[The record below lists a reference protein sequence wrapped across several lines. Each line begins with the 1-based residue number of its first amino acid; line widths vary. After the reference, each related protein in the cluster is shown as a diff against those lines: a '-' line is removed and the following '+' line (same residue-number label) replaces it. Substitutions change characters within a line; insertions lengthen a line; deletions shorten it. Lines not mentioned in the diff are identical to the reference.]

1 MFAVG
6 AIKTPASGLEDAR
19 LIPGHERG
27 FLMRYRSLLLA
38 AASLTAF
45 AATANAQTATP
56 PADENTNVDEIVVTG
71 TRTAGRS
78 RLDTLAPVDVVTAKT
93 LQQRG
98 STELATALA
107 ATVPSITF
115 PRPSNTDGTDS
126 VRPAVLRGQGPDQT
140 LVLVN
145 GTRRHTTALV
155 NLNGSVGRGS
165 AAVDLNAIPS
175 VALDRIEVLRDGAA
189 AQYGSDAI
197 AGVINLRLRE
207 ADHGGGVTV
216 TAGKYITSFDGLQ
229 TGAKQKRRD
238 GATKTVAGWQGLKLG
253 SDGFLTLSAEYVDR
267 DFTNRSDTDTR
278 VTPQRVTSRFG
289 DPEVEQVSFYANA
302 GKPIG
307 DNWQLYGW
315 YGYQQRD
322 SEASA
327 TYRLPTDA
335 SQNIPS
341 VYPNGYLPLITT
353 NTEDV
358 TAAIGL
364 RGDLAGWKIDT
375 NLVYGKND
383 LDFGVKNTL
392 NPSYGPTSPT
402 SFQAGGLTYDQ
413 VVFGVDASQEF
424 DVGLAGPLNV
434 AFGLEARRETYKIN
448 AGEVASYAR
457 GTVSP
462 TLAFGSRGFTGFTP
476 SNVIDVDRDAV
487 GAYLDLEGKL
497 TEKLTASAAVR
508 REHYSDFGN
517 NTSWKLSGRY
527 DFTDAFALR
536 GAVSTGFRAPSL
548 QQQYFTSTSILYI
561 NQQVGGV
568 TTAVP
573 FETGTYPSVST
584 VGQALGGKPLEPEKS
599 KNFSLGAVYH
609 KGAFE
614 LTVDAY
620 QINVDNRIVLS
631 ETLTG
636 SATAAAG
643 TNARV
648 IFDLLSRYGAS
659 AGRFF
664 TNGVDTKTKGVDIVA
679 RYRIL
684 DEQAGTFDLT
694 AAANVNDFKVD
705 RTPTTTV
712 LPTPTT
718 LFGRQATLRFE
729 EGTPRNKVS
738 LQGDWSKG
746 PWGATLRTTLYGNV
760 LSPGTAADGSGDWHT
775 GSQGIVDLE
784 ARRRFGEHTT
794 VSLGADN
801 LFDQYPDQVPPN
813 LNTSGGNPF
822 SSFSPFGFNG
832 RYLYGRLAIS
842 W

>member
-1 MFAVG
+1 
-6 AIKTPASGLEDAR
+6 
-19 LIPGHERG
+19 
-27 FLMRYRSLLLA
+27 MRYRDLLLA
-38 AASLTAF
+38 AASVTALSGV
-45 AATANAQTATP
+45 AHAQTA
-56 PADENTNVDEIVVTG
+56 PADESVALDEIVITG
-71 TRTAGRS
+71 TRVVGRS

-145 GTRRHTTALV
+145 GTRRHATALV

-197 AGVINLRLRE
+197 AGVVNLRLRE
-207 ADHGGGVTV
+207 ADHGGGATV
-216 TAGKYITSFDGLQ
+216 TLGQYRTSFKGLQ
-229 TGAKQKRRD
+229 TGAKRD
-238 GATKTVAGWQGLKLG
+238 IHDGTTRTVAGWQGLKLG
-253 SDGFLTLSAEYVDR
+253 SDGFLTLSAEYRDR
-267 DFTNRSDTDTR
+267 DFTNRSDIDTR

-289 DPEVEQVSFYANA
+289 DPETNDVTFYANA

-307 DNWQLYGW
+307 DTWEAYGW

-322 SEASA
+322 AEASA

-335 SQNIPS
+335 SQNITS

-358 TAAIGL
+358 TAAGGL
-364 RGDLAGWKIDT
+364 RGDWNGFKIDA

-383 LDFGVKNTL
+383 IDFGVKNTL

-402 SFQAGGLTYDQ
+402 NFKAGGLTYDQ
-413 VVFGVDASQEF
+413 LVFGLDVSREVE
-424 DVGLAGPLNV
+424 VGLAGPLNV
-434 AFGLEARRETYKIN
+434 AFGLEARKETFQIN

-462 TLAFGSRGFTGFTP
+462 SLAFGSRGFTGFTP
-476 SNVIDVDRDAV
+476 SNEVDVDRDAV
-487 GAYLDLEGKL
+487 GVYLDLEGKL
-497 TEKLTASAAVR
+497 TEKLTGSAAIR
-508 REHYSDFGN
+508 YEDYSDFGT

-527 DFTDAFALR
+527 DFTPAFAIR
-536 GAVSTGFRAPSL
+536 GAASTGFRAPSL

-561 NQQVGGV
+561 NQVVGGV

-573 FETGTYPSVST
+573 FETGTFPSVST
-584 VGQALGGKPLEPEKS
+584 TGKALGGKPLEPEKS

-609 KGAFE
+609 KGPFE

-620 QINVDNRIVLS
+620 RIDVDNRIVLS

-648 IFDLLSRYGAS
+648 IFDLLSQYGAS

-664 TNGVDTKTKGVDIVA
+664 TNGVDTETTGIDVVA
-679 RYRIL
+679 RYRIV

-694 AAANVNDFKVD
+694 AAGNINKLDVT
-705 RTPTTTV
+705 RTPSTSV
-712 LPTPTT
+712 LPTPVS
-718 LFGRQATLRFE
+718 LFARQATLRFE
-729 EGTPRNKVS
+729 EGTPERKLT
-738 LQGDWSKG
+738 LQGDWSKNQ
-746 PWGATLRTTLYGNV
+746 WGATLRTTLYDTV
-760 LSPGTAADGSGDWHT
+760 LSPGSAADGSGDWHT
-775 GSQGIVDLE
+775 GAQGIVDLE
-784 ARRRFGEHTT
+784 ARYRFNAGVT

-813 LNTSGGNPF
+813 LNTSGGNPW

-832 RYLYGRLAIS
+832 RFVYGRVAYN

>member
-1 MFAVG
+1 
-6 AIKTPASGLEDAR
+6 
-19 LIPGHERG
+19 
-27 FLMRYRSLLLA
+27 MRYKSLLLA

-45 AATANAQTATP
+45 SATAHAQTA
-56 PADENTNVDEIVVTG
+56 PAAGDNTNVEEIVVTG
-71 TRTAGRS
+71 TRVAGRS

-98 STELATALA
+98 TTELATALA
-107 ATVPSITF
+107 ATVPSVNF

-145 GTRRHTTALV
+145 GARRHTTALV

-165 AAVDLNAIPS
+165 TSVDLNAIPS
-175 VALDRIEVLRDGAA
+175 IALDRIEVLRDGAS

-197 AGVINLRLRE
+197 AGVVNLRLRE
-207 ADHGGGVTV
+207 ADHGGGATV
-216 TAGKYITSFDGLQ
+216 TTGKYITSFDGLQ
-229 TGAKQKRRD
+229 TGRKNKRRD
-238 GATKTVAGWQGLKLG
+238 GLTTTVAGWQGLKLG
-253 SDGFLTLSAEYVDR
+253 SDGFLTLSAEYLDR
-267 DFTNRSDTDTR
+267 NFTNRSDIDTR

-289 DPEVEQVSFYANA
+289 DPDVQQVSFYANA

-307 DNWQLYGW
+307 DNWELYGW

-322 SEASA
+322 AEASA

-353 NTEDV
+353 DTEDA

-364 RGDLAGWKIDT
+364 RGDLAGWKLDA

-383 LDFGVKNTL
+383 IDFGVKNTI

-413 VVFGVDASQEF
+413 LVFGLDASREF

-434 AFGLEARRETYKIN
+434 AWGVEARKETFQIN
-448 AGEVASYAR
+448 AGETASYAR

-462 TLAFGSRGFTGFTP
+462 SLAFGSRGFTGFTP
-476 SNVIDVDRDAV
+476 SNAIDVDRDAV
-487 GAYLDLEGKL
+487 GVYLDLEGKL
-497 TEKLTASAAVR
+497 TEKLTGSAAVR
-508 REHYSDFGN
+508 YEDYSDFGT
-517 NTSWKLSGRY
+517 NTSGKLSARY
-527 DFTDAFALR
+527 DFTDAFAIR
-536 GAVSTGFRAPSL
+536 GAASTGFRAPSL

-561 NQQVGGV
+561 NQTVGGV

-573 FETGTYPSVST
+573 FETGTYPSISA
-584 VGQALGGKPLEPEKS
+584 VGKALGGKPLEPEKS
-599 KNFSLGAVYH
+599 KNFSLGAVFH
-609 KGAFE
+609 KGPFE

-620 QINVDNRIVLS
+620 RIDVDNRIVLT

-648 IFDLLSRYGAS
+648 IFNLLAPYGAS
-659 AGRFF
+659 AARYF
-664 TNGVDTKTKGVDIVA
+664 TNGVDTKTVGVDVVA
-679 RYRIL
+679 RYRIV

-694 AAANVNDFKVD
+694 AAGNINNFDVR
-705 RTPTTTV
+705 RTPTTSV
-712 LPTPTT
+712 LPTPVS
-718 LFGRQATLRFE
+718 LFARQATLRFE
-729 EGTPRNKVS
+729 ESTPEWKVS

-746 PWGATLRTTLYGNV
+746 PWGATLRTTLYDNV
-760 LSPGTAADGSGDWHT
+760 LAPGTAADGSGDWHT
-775 GSQGIVDLE
+775 GAQGIVDLE
-784 ARRRFGEHTT
+784 ARYRFAERVT

-813 LNTSGGNPF
+813 LNTSGGNPW

-832 RYLYGRLAIS
+832 RYVYGRVAVS

>member
-1 MFAVG
+1 
-6 AIKTPASGLEDAR
+6 
-19 LIPGHERG
+19 
-27 FLMRYRSLLLA
+27 MRYRDLLLA
-38 AASLTAF
+38 AVS
-45 AATANAQTATP
+45 ATALSGVAQAQTVAVEDNV
-56 PADENTNVDEIVVTG
+56 AVDEVVVTG
-71 TRTAGRS
+71 TRVVGRS

-98 STELATALA
+98 STELAAALA

-145 GTRRHTTALV
+145 GTRRHATALV

-175 VALDRIEVLRDGAA
+175 IALDRIEVLRDGAA

-197 AGVINLRLRE
+197 AGVVNLRLRE
-207 ADHGGGVTV
+207 ADNGGGFTV
-216 TAGKYITSFDGLQ
+216 TTGQYVTSFKGLQ
-229 TGAKQKRRD
+229 TGQKRDIKD
-238 GATKTVAGWQGLKLG
+238 GATVTVAGWQGLKLG
-253 SDGFLTLSAEYVDR
+253 SDGFLTLSAEYRDR
-267 DFTNRSDTDTR
+267 DFTNRSDIDPR
-278 VTPQRVTSRFG
+278 VTPRRVTSRFG
-289 DPEVEQVSFYANA
+289 DPEVEDVTFYANA

-307 DNWQLYGW
+307 ESWEAYGW

-322 SEASA
+322 AEASA

-358 TAAIGL
+358 TAAGGL
-364 RGDLAGWKIDT
+364 RGDWNGFKIDA

-383 LDFGVKNTL
+383 IDFGVKNTI

-402 SFQAGGLTYDQ
+402 SFKAGGLTYDQ
-413 VVFGVDASQEF
+413 LVLGVDVSREIEI
-424 DVGLAGPLNV
+424 GLAGPLNV
-434 AFGLEARRETYKIN
+434 AFGLEARKETFQIN
-448 AGEVASYAR
+448 AGEPASYAR

-462 TLAFGSRGFTGFTP
+462 SLAFGSRGFTGFTP
-476 SNVIDVDRDAV
+476 SNEVDVDRDAV
-487 GAYLDLEGKL
+487 GVYLDLEGKL
-497 TEKLTASAAVR
+497 TEKLTGSAAIR
-508 REHYSDFGN
+508 YEDYSDFGT

-536 GAVSTGFRAPSL
+536 GAASTGFRAPSL

-561 NQQVGGV
+561 NQNVGGV

-573 FETGTYPSVST
+573 FETGTFPSIST
-584 VGQALGGKPLEPEKS
+584 TGRALGGKALEPEKS
-599 KNFSLGAVYH
+599 ENFSLGAVYQ
-609 KGAFE
+609 KGRFE

-620 QINVDNRIVLS
+620 RIDVDNRIVLS

-636 SATAAAG
+636 SATAAADS
-643 TNARV
+643 NARV
-648 IFDLLSRYGAS
+648 IFDLLSPFGAS

-664 TNGVDTKTKGVDIVA
+664 TNGVDTKTVGVDVVA
-679 RYRIL
+679 RYRIV

-694 AAANVNDFKVD
+694 AAANVNDFKVK
-705 RTPTTTV
+705 RSPTTTV
-712 LPTPTT
+712 LPTPVS
-718 LFGRQATLRFE
+718 LFARQATLRFE
-729 EGTPRNKVS
+729 EGTPQHKVS

-746 PWGATLRTTLYGNV
+746 QWGATLRTTFYGDV
-760 LSPGTAADGSGDWHT
+760 LSPGTAADGSGDWQT
-775 GSQGIVDLE
+775 GTNGIVDLE
-784 ARRRFGEHTT
+784 ARRRFGDNIT

-813 LNTSGGNPF
+813 LNTSGGNPW

-832 RYLYGRLAIS
+832 RFLYGRLAVN

>member
-1 MFAVG
+1 
-6 AIKTPASGLEDAR
+6 
-19 LIPGHERG
+19 
-27 FLMRYRSLLLA
+27 MRYRDLLLA
-38 AASLTAF
+38 AVS
-45 AATANAQTATP
+45 ATALSGAAHAQTAAP
-56 PADENTNVDEIVVTG
+56 EDNVNVDEIVVTG
-71 TRTAGRS
+71 TRVVGRS

-107 ATVPSITF
+107 AAVPSITF

-145 GTRRHTTALV
+145 GTRRHSTALV

-197 AGVINLRLRE
+197 AGVVNLRLRE

-216 TAGKYITSFDGLQ
+216 TTGQYYSSFKGLQ
-229 TGAKQKRRD
+229 TGAKRKLRD
-238 GATKTVAGWQGLKLG
+238 GQTTTVAGWQGLKLG
-253 SDGFLTLSAEYVDR
+253 SDGFLTLSAEYRDR
-267 DFTNRSDTDTR
+267 DFTNRSDIDTR

-289 DPEVEQVSFYANA
+289 DPETNDVTFYANA

-307 DNWQLYGW
+307 ENWEAYGW

-322 SEASA
+322 AEASA

-335 SQNIPS
+335 SQNILS

-358 TAAIGL
+358 TAAGGV
-364 RGDLAGWKIDT
+364 RGDWNGFKIDA

-383 LDFGVKNTL
+383 IDFGVKNTL

-402 SFQAGGLTYDQ
+402 SFKAGGLTYDQ
-413 VVFGVDASQEF
+413 LVFGLDVSKEVE
-424 DVGLAGPLNV
+424 VGLAGPLNV
-434 AFGLEARRETYKIN
+434 AFGLEARKETFQIN

-462 TLAFGSRGFTGFTP
+462 TLSFGSRGFTGFTP
-476 SNVIDVDRDAV
+476 SNEVDVDRDAV
-487 GAYLDLEGKL
+487 GVYLDLEGKL
-497 TEKLTASAAVR
+497 TEKLTGSAAVR
-508 REHYSDFGN
+508 YEDYSDFGT

-527 DFTDAFALR
+527 DFTPAFAIR
-536 GAVSTGFRAPSL
+536 GAASTGFRAPSL

-561 NQQVGGV
+561 NQTVGGI

-573 FETGTYPSVST
+573 FETGTFPSVST
-584 VGQALGGKPLEPEKS
+584 TGKALGGKPLEPEKS
-599 KNFSLGAVYH
+599 KNFSLGGVYH
-609 KGAFE
+609 KGRFE

-620 QINVDNRIVLS
+620 RIDVDNRIVLS

-648 IFDLLSRYGAS
+648 IFDLLSPFGAS

-664 TNGVDTKTKGVDIVA
+664 TNGVDTETTGIDVVA
-679 RYRIL
+679 RYRIV

-694 AAANVNDFKVD
+694 AAGNINKLDVT
-705 RTPTTTV
+705 RTPSTTV
-712 LPTPTT
+712 LPTPTS
-718 LFGRQATLRFE
+718 LFARQATLRFE
-729 EGTPRNKVS
+729 EGTPERKLT
-738 LQGDWSKG
+738 LQGDWSKNQ
-746 PWGATLRTTLYGNV
+746 WGATLRTTLYDNV
-760 LSPGTAADGSGDWHT
+760 LSPGSAADGSGDWRT
-775 GSQGIVDLE
+775 GAQGIVDLE
-784 ARRRFGEHTT
+784 ARYRFDAGLT

-813 LNTSGGNPF
+813 LNTSGGNPW

-832 RYLYGRLAIS
+832 RFLYGRVAYN

>member
-1 MFAVG
+1 
-6 AIKTPASGLEDAR
+6 
-19 LIPGHERG
+19 
-27 FLMRYRSLLLA
+27 MRYRSLLLA

-45 AATANAQTATP
+45 SATAHAQTA
-56 PADENTNVDEIVVTG
+56 PAEDNTNLEEIVITG

-98 STELATALA
+98 STELASALA

-145 GTRRHTTALV
+145 GTRRHPTALV

-175 VALDRIEVLRDGAA
+175 VALDRIEVLRDGAS

-197 AGVINLRLRE
+197 AGVVNLRLRE
-207 ADHGGGVTV
+207 ADSGGGVTV
-216 TAGKYITSFDGLQ
+216 STGKYVTSFSGLQ
-229 TGAKQKRRD
+229 TGQDHKRRD
-238 GATKTVAGWQGLKLG
+238 GATTTVSGWQGLKIG
-253 SDGFLTLSAEYVDR
+253 SDGFLTLSAEYLDR
-267 DFTNRSDTDTR
+267 NFTNRSDTDTR
-278 VTPQRVTSRFG
+278 VAPQRVTSRFG
-289 DPEVEQVSFYANA
+289 DPDVEQASFYANA

-307 DNWQLYGW
+307 DNWALYGW

-322 SEASA
+322 AEASA

-358 TAAIGL
+358 TAAVGL
-364 RGDLAGWKIDT
+364 RGELAGWKLDA
-375 NLVYGKND
+375 NLVFGKND
-383 LDFGVKNTL
+383 LDFGVKNTI

-413 VVFGVDASQEF
+413 LVFGLDASREV
-424 DVGLAGPLNV
+424 DIGLAGPLNV
-434 AFGLEARRETYKIN
+434 AWGVEARQETYKIN

-462 TLAFGSRGFTGFTP
+462 ALAFGSRGFTGFTP

-487 GAYLDLEGKL
+487 GVYLDLEGKL
-497 TEKLTASAAVR
+497 TEKLTGSAAVR
-508 REHYSDFGN
+508 YEDYSDFGT

-536 GAVSTGFRAPSL
+536 GAASTGFRAPSL

-561 NQQVGGV
+561 NQTVGGV

-573 FETGTYPSVST
+573 FETGTFPSVST
-584 VGQALGGKPLEPEKS
+584 TGRALGGKPLEPEKS

-609 KGAFE
+609 KGSFE

-620 QINVDNRIVLS
+620 QIEVDNRIVLT

-636 SATAAAG
+636 SATAAVG

-648 IFDLLSRYGAS
+648 IFDLLSPFGAS

-664 TNGVDTKTKGVDIVA
+664 TNGVDTKTKGIDVVA
-679 RYRIL
+679 RYRIV

-694 AAANVNDFKVD
+694 AAGNINDFKVN

-712 LPTPTT
+712 LPTPVT
-718 LFGRQATLRFE
+718 LFARQATLRFE
-729 EGTPRNKVS
+729 QGTPEWKVS

-746 PWGATLRTTLYGNV
+746 PWGATLRTTLYDNV
-760 LSPGTAADGSGDWHT
+760 LSPGTAADGSGDWRT
-775 GSQGIVDLE
+775 GAQGIVDLE
-784 ARRRFGEHTT
+784 ARYRFGSHTT

-813 LNTSGGNPF
+813 LNTSGGNPW

-832 RYLYGRLAIS
+832 RFLYGRVAVS